1 MENSHCFLLSLKQIA
16 DIMKKA
22 FFLLVVFFAI
32 LSCCNSKKAISQENK
47 NKTSQVLTPC
57 PEGFEC
63 TLEVLPNKTMIVKND
78 GIGGTYFEVEDLSG
92 ITVYHYTY
100 KQKTDKQYQDA
111 GYREEIIIE
120 LDSET
125 KDLKLSDQEL
135 QKTKMLFGV
144 WCYCKGKAGNYKVTK
159 GNFSKK
165 GNEISID
172 FPAVV
177 SDQKVMELKIKI

>member
-1 MENSHCFLLSLKQIA
+1 
-16 DIMKKA
+16 MKKVLSIS
-22 FFLLVVFFAI
+22 FLFLTI
-32 LSCCNSKKAISQENK
+32 LSCCTSKKTIPKENK
-47 NKTSQVLTPC
+47 IKTSQILTPC

-111 GYREEIIIE
+111 GYREEIIFE

-125 KDLKLSDQEL
+125 KDLKLSNEEL
-135 QKTKMLFGV
+135 QNAKMLFGV
-144 WCYCKGKAGNYKVTK
+144 WCYCKGKAGNYKIIK

-165 GNEISID
+165 GNNISID

-177 SDQKVMELKIKI
+177 SDQKVTELIIKL